1 MNPFTVRTVKVNDED
16 KYIITI
22 GRFQVH
28 QGYFNTQSD
37 AEVWLEAKVD
47 EDLWMLIAGF
57 TQAAIEYY
65 ETLKTQQS

>member
-1 MNPFTVRTVKVNDED
+1 MNPFTVRTVKVDDED
-16 KYIITI
+16 KYIITV

-28 QGYFNTQSD
+28 RGYFNTQEE
-37 AEVWLEAKVD
+37 AENWLDSKID
-47 EDLWMLIAGF
+47 EDLWMMIAGF